1 MYRCVPQKRLDQ
13 RIGHLGI
20 GDMKLVHRDV
30 GPDVMFQRE
39 RVQSVE
45 RGGAALS
52 LSFAATLWRIAEERG
67 TKRGVWEEMA
77 REAEE
82 KQSGMPQK
90 PTLVLLER
98 ANIR

>member
-1 MYRCVPQKRLDQ
+1 M
-13 RIGHLGI
+13 GI
-20 GDMKLVHRDV
+20 GDMELVHRDV
-30 GPDVMFQRE
+30 GPDAMFQRE
-39 RVQSVE
+39 RVQNVE

-52 LSFAATLWRIAEERG
+52 LSFAAILWRVAEERG
-67 TKRGVWEEMA
+67 IKRSVWEEMA

-82 KQSGMPQK
+82 KQSVMPQK